1 MPPSLANR
9 LRMRIGDPVVKRMA
23 RLRRSATTGVLTTTR
38 KDGSPRTTALRVW
51 QRDGEPAIVALYG
64 TSWWVRDARAGRPA
78 ELELAGKRTPVTLEE
93 LTGDA
98 GAAFWQWFAAA
109 QPRHAKRYAAV
120 GAPLSDEDARR
131 LAEERPAFVATPL
144 SERA

>member
-1 MPPSLANR
+1 MPPTLANR

-38 KDGSPRTTALRVW
+38 RDGSPRTTALRVW
-51 QRDGEPAIVALYG
+51 NRDGELAIVGLYG

-78 ELELAGKRTPVTLEE
+78 ELELGRERTRVALDE

-98 GAAFWQWFAAA
+98 GAAFWQWFATAE
-109 QPRHAKRYAAV
+109 PHHAKRYADV
-120 GAPLSDEDARR
+120 TAPLSGEDARR
-131 LAEERPAFVATPL
+131 LAVERPAFRVA
-144 SERA
+144 R